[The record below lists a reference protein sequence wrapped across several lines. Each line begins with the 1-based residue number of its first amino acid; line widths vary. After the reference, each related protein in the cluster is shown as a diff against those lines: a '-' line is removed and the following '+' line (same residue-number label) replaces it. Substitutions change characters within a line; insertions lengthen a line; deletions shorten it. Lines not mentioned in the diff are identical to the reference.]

1 MSSHASLQED
11 INLFESTIR
20 VLGGLLSAYDLS
32 HDRMFLAKVRTR
44 ALCSCGVVPMCR
56 VRVDAVLASTF
67 LVLVMLQA
75 QTVAD
80 QLSIAFD
87 SPTGIPYGTIGLKT
101 HHKFNPSWTQGAS
114 TIAEV
119 RACAAWIHAGRAA
132 FDVTRCAANR
142 LRRFSW
148 SGSTWLV
155 IPGNRSTQS

>member
-1 MSSHASLQED
+1 MPWA
-11 INLFESTIR
+11 
-20 VLGGLLSAYDLS
+20 
-32 HDRMFLAKVRTR
+32 
-44 ALCSCGVVPMCR
+44 CGVVPTCR
-56 VRVDAVLASTF
+56 ARVDAVLASTF

-119 RACAAWIHAGRAA
+119 RAWAEWIHAGRAA
-132 FDVTRCAANR
+132 FDVTRCATNR

>member
-1 MSSHASLQED
+1 M
-11 INLFESTIR
+11 
-20 VLGGLLSAYDLS
+20 
-32 HDRMFLAKVRTR
+32 
-44 ALCSCGVVPMCR
+44 
-56 VRVDAVLASTF
+56 F

-119 RACAAWIHAGRAA
+119 RAWAAWIHAGRAA

-142 LRRFSW
+142 LRRFSL